1 MDPKGVGMRGHV
13 LYVEDDDAVRNLYAD
28 ALREAGLIV
37 HEERFAGQALDT
49 LTRRLPDVI
58 LLDLGMPAGLMSGI
72 EMLLRLR
79 DVPEW
84 AQIPVIV
91 FSGLSDVVNPDIMAR
106 LNVSNVLS
114 KTATQGE
121 ELAQLI
127 GAILLR
133 RQGGE
138 RG

>member
-1 MDPKGVGMRGHV
+1 MPGHV
-13 LYVEDDDAVRNLYAD
+13 LYVEDDDAVRHLYAD

-37 HEERFAGQALDT
+37 HEERFAGHALDT

-72 EMLLRLR
+72 EMLVRMR

-84 AQIPVIV
+84 AQIPVVV

-114 KTATQGE
+114 KTSLHGD
-121 ELAQLI
+121 ELALLI
-127 GAILLR
+127 GAILQR
-133 RQGGE
+133 RGE
-138 RG
+138 RGC

>member
-1 MDPKGVGMRGHV
+1 MRGHV
-13 LYVEDDDAVRNLYAD
+13 LYVEDDDLVRHLYAD
-28 ALREAGLIV
+28 ALRKAGLIV
-37 HEERFAGQALDT
+37 EEERFAGHALDV

-72 EMLLRLR
+72 EMLVRLR

-84 AQIPVIV
+84 AQIPVVV

-106 LNVSNVLS
+106 LHVSTVLS
-114 KTATQGE
+114 KTAIRGD

-127 GAILLR
+127 GAILQQ
-133 RQGGE
+133 QGGE
-138 RG
+138 SGRAV

>member
-1 MDPKGVGMRGHV
+1 MRGHV
-13 LYVEDDDAVRNLYAD
+13 LYVEDDDTVRHLYAD
-28 ALREAGLIV
+28 ALREAGLVV
-37 HEERFAGQALDT
+37 HEERFAGHALDT

-84 AQIPVIV
+84 AQIPVV
-91 FSGLSDVVNPDIMAR
+91 VLSGLSDVVNPDIMAR
-106 LNVSNVLS
+106 LNVSNILS
-114 KTATQGE
+114 KTAIQGD
-121 ELAQLI
+121 ELARLI
-127 GAILLR
+127 GTILR
-133 RQGGE
+133 RQSGE